1 MYEAFKS
8 YYEKYDGEFLILCD
22 HASNFI
28 PKRINDGDL
37 GISKSDMNRHIAYDI
52 GAAGLSKKLGKHL
65 KSPVVL
71 SNFSRLVIDP
81 NRGEDDPTLIMQLYD
96 GSIIQGNRNLSTND
110 KKTRLDLCYRP
121 YHSEIKRLIAA
132 KYSKVLISIHSFTP
146 KLKGGNM
153 RPWHIGVLSASDRRV
168 ANPLLENL
176 EGQKDIICGDNEP
189 YSGSLIGDTM
199 YQHALKNNRL
209 HVLIEV
215 RNDLINTIAGQSTW
229 AARLVGALKEIKKEG
244 YFERNKLNG

>member
-1 MYEAFKS
+1 
-8 YYEKYDGEFLILCD
+8 
-22 HASNFI
+22 
-28 PKRINDGDL
+28 
-37 GISKSDMNRHIAYDI
+37 
-52 GAAGLSKKLGKHL
+52 
-65 KSPVVL
+65 
-71 SNFSRLVIDP
+71 
-81 NRGEDDPTLIMQLYD
+81 
-96 GSIIQGNRNLSTND
+96 
-110 KKTRLDLCYRP
+110 
-121 YHSEIKRLIAA
+121 
-132 KYSKVLISIHSFTP
+132 
-146 KLKGGNM
+146 M